1 MLKLNNLLNNLKYNK
16 QGRLLQEL
24 KEIQEKKEL
33 VNKELSRIKI
43 MPSPDL
49 KVRNCYNKSS
59 YYLADLIAQLWL
71 GKIDADKFNS
81 GINKMYKIENAINYF
96 KDLGKK
102 MYMVRK
108 ESIDEG
114 EYNIEEMNDEWYID
128 KNYKNLALLEG
139 KKIGVLY

>member
-49 KVRNCYNKSS
+49 KVRNCYHESS
-59 YYLADLIAQLWL
+59 YDLADIIAQLWL

-81 GINKMYKIENAINYF
+81 EINKMYKIENAINYF
-96 KDLGKK
+96 KDLGEYFINISENTKDFLRLDTELTELNKK
-102 MYMVRK
+102 ECELKK
-108 ESIDEG
+108 E
-114 EYNIEEMNDEWYID
+114 
-128 KNYKNLALLEG
+128 L
-139 KKIGVLY
+139 KIK

>member
-49 KVRNCYNKSS
+49 KVRNCYHKSS
-59 YYLADLIAQLWL
+59 YDLADIIAQLWL

-81 GINKMYKIENAINYF
+81 EINKMYKIENAINYF
-96 KDLGKK
+96 KDLGEYFINISENTKDFLRLDTELTELNKK
-102 MYMVRK
+102 ECELKK
-108 ESIDEG
+108 E
-114 EYNIEEMNDEWYID
+114 
-128 KNYKNLALLEG
+128 L
-139 KKIGVLY
+139 KIK